1 MELTRRHALAG
12 AAALAASPLLPNST
26 AKAAAPLADK
36 QAPSFYRYKVG
47 EAQVNVI
54 SDGVNTFPLGDSFV
68 LNVKKDEVS
77 AALDKAFLP
86 KDKMSV
92 HFSPLVI
99 NTGGKLVVIDTGN
112 GPGAFASSKGNVGQ
126 FASNLTAAGF
136 DPKNV
141 DVVVISHFHGDHIN
155 GLLTADNTLAFP
167 NAEVLV
173 PATEWKYFMDDG
185 EMSRQTID
193 RMKGVFANARRV
205 FEAGLKK
212 KVTPYEMG
220 KDVAP
225 GVQAVASFGHTP
237 GHTSFILSS
246 GSDKVFIQ
254 SDVTN
259 HPSLFVANPGWHLM
273 FDQDPAMAEATRRKI
288 YDMLVADRM
297 RVQGFHYP
305 FPANGYVEKDGNGY
319 RLVPAPWSPVI

>member
-86 KDKMSV
+86 KDRMSV

>member
-12 AAALAASPLLPNST
+12 AAALAASPLLPSVA
-26 AKAAAPLADK
+26 AKAAVPLADK
-36 QAPSFYRYKVG
+36 QAPSYYRYKVG
-47 EAQVNVI
+47 DAQVNAI
-54 SDGVNTFPLGDSFV
+54 SDGVNTFPLGDTFV
-68 LNVKKDEVS
+68 LNAKKDEVS
-77 AALDKAFLP
+77 AALEKAFLP
-86 KDKMSV
+86 KDKVSI

-99 NTGGKLVVIDTGN
+99 NTGGKLVVVDTGN

-126 FASNLTAAGF
+126 FASNMAAAGF
-136 DPKNV
+136 DAKAV

-155 GLLTADNTLAFP
+155 GLLSADNVLAFP

-173 PATEWKYFMDDG
+173 PANEWKYFMDDG
-185 EMSRQTID
+185 EMSRQTSE
-193 RMKGVFANARRV
+193 RMQGVFKNARRV

-212 KVTPYEMG
+212 KVTPYEWG
-220 KDVAP
+220 KELAP
-225 GVQAVASFGHTP
+225 GLVPVASVGHTP
-237 GHTSFILSS
+237 GHTSFVLSS

-259 HPSLFVANPGWHLM
+259 HPTLFVTHPGWHLM
-273 FDQDPAMAEATRRKI
+273 FDQDPAMAETTRRKV
-288 YDMLVADRM
+288 YDMLVADKM

-305 FPANGYVEKDGNGY
+305 FPANGFVEKDGDGY